1 MIITEQDYNEVKNNG
16 KPNID
21 IEKAVIEKMFHQFE
35 GKGLSDEICARII
48 IGLMAA
54 MITGAQVT
62 LNKTRS
68 QN

>member
-68 QN
+68 

>member
-21 IEKAVIEKMFHQFE
+21 IEKAVLEKMFHQFE

-54 MITGAQVT
+54 MMTGAQVA

-68 QN
+68 LN

>member
-68 QN
+68 LN